1 MSLASK
7 CVACAVLAAIAA
19 LGNRVSTAD
28 GSDASRPN
36 IVFILAD
43 DLGYGDLACYG
54 APDVRTPNLDRLA
67 AEGVRLT
74 DCYANESV
82 CSPTR
87 AAFMTG
93 RYQQRI
99 GLEWAVYY
107 GVHGQGLPGAEK
119 SIAAMLRGAGYATFM
134 SGKWHLGY
142 DREMSPNHHGFERF
156 FGLLGGNIHYF
167 QHFDRLG
174 THDLFL
180 DDKPVKMEGY
190 ATDLITDHAIAFIG
204 QARGRPFFL
213 YLSYNTPHFPFQ
225 GPSDRDRHVA
235 PGDKSWGSGSR
246 EGNYVPMVESLD
258 ANVGR
263 LLEALDQRG
272 LTRNTLM
279 VFTSDNGGYTLSR
292 NAPLRDG
299 KGTLWEGGIRV
310 PGIARWPGQIPAGFQ
325 SPQVAVTMDWAA
337 TFVALGGGTPPTDR
351 PFDGMDLTAVL
362 TGKQPSQPRTIFW
375 RRSPDPYR
383 KGVVP
388 QLAVRDGKWKY
399 VEDETGRYLY
409 DLSQDIAEQR
419 NLAVSH
425 PAEVER
431 LHARLVA
438 WQTDIDPPLYDQG
451 QAVRGQRAGKNK

>member
-1 MSLASK
+1 MPEELPMSLASK
-7 CVACAVLAAIAA
+7 GVACAVLAALAA
-19 LGNRVSTAD
+19 LGTNASAAD
-28 GSDASRPN
+28 FARTSRPN
-36 IVFILAD
+36 LVFILAD

-67 AEGVRLT
+67 SEGVRLT

-107 GVHGQGLPGAEK
+107 GVHGQGLPG
-119 SIAAMLRGAGYATFM
+119 
-134 SGKWHLGY
+134 
-142 DREMSPNHHGFERF
+142 
-156 FGLLGGNIHYF
+156 LLGGNIHYF
-167 QHFDRLG
+167 KHFDRLG

-180 DDKPVKMEGY
+180 DDKPVKLEGY
-190 ATDLITDHAIAFIG
+190 ATDLITDHAIAFIDQG
-204 QARGRPFFL
+204 RGRPFFL
-213 YLSYNTPHFPFQ
+213 YLAYNAPHFPFQ
-225 GPSDRDRHVA
+225 GPGDGNLLVT

-246 EGNYVPMVESLD
+246 ERNYAPMVESLD

-263 LLEALDQRG
+263 LLKALEQRG
-272 LTRNTLM
+272 LTRNTLV

-292 NAPLRDG
+292 NAPLRGG

-310 PGIARWPGQIPAGFQ
+310 PGIARWPGQIPSGVE
-325 SPQVAVTMDWAA
+325 SPQVAVTMDWAV
-337 TFVALGGGTPPTDR
+337 TFVALGGGTPPADR
-351 PFDGMDLTAVL
+351 SFDGMDLAPLL
-362 TGKQPSQPRTIFW
+362 TGKQPPQPRSIFW

-399 VEDETGRYLY
+399 LEDEKGRYLF

-419 NLAVSH
+419 NLAVSQ

-431 LHARLVA
+431 LHARLIA
-438 WQTDIDPPLYDQG
+438 WQAEIDPPLYDQ
-451 QAVRGQRAGKNK
+451 RPTLRR